1 MTTAPPPVIRLRT
14 PPDVLAA
21 IPFVIGYHP
30 SESVVVLALRDR
42 DMTVAARDDLPQP
55 DEGRAG
61 VIERAGYL
69 ATMVVRVGGNAV
81 FLAGYGP
88 AERADP
94 VMLELMDE
102 LAFQGVRVLEAL
114 RVDDGRYWSYLC
126 SNPDC
131 CPPDGKLDES
141 ASSAVAAQWVVAGRV
156 ARRDRTEWEAQLS
169 EATGPEREAMFE
181 AANRATD
188 RLLALIST
196 TGTEREVAVALLA
209 AARSA
214 VDGAVEYIRAGGRPD
229 DDLVAWLSVLVMD
242 TDVRHQ
248 AWIGIKRAGPD
259 LDHHYALWTEVVR
272 RCERDLMPAPACLL
286 AFAAWRT
293 GDGGVA
299 RLALERALRS
309 DPGYPMAIRMLQ
321 LLADGVSPTAF
332 DGADAS
338 WVESAILAED
348 LPLAEFTPRRGRRRR
363 RRSSSRRAGTPR
375 A

>member
-1 MTTAPPPVIRLRT
+1 MTTAPLIRLRT

-30 SESVVVLALRDR
+30 RDSVVVLALRDR
-42 DMTVAARDDLPQP
+42 DMTVAARDDLPDP
-55 DEGRAG
+55 EEGRAG
-61 VIERAGYL
+61 VTEHAANL
-69 ATMVVRVGGNAV
+69 ATMVLRVGGNAV
-81 FLAGYGP
+81 FLAAYGP

-94 VMLELMDE
+94 VMLELME
-102 LAFQGVRVLEAL
+102 EFAFQGVRVLEAL

-131 CPPDGKLDES
+131 CPPDGQLDES
-141 ASSAVAAQWVVAGRV
+141 ASSAVAAEWVMAGRV
-156 ARRDRTEWEAQLS
+156 ARRDRAEWEAQLS
-169 EATGPEREAMFE
+169 EVTGPEREAMFD

-188 RLLALIST
+188 RLLALISAT
-196 TGTEREVAVALLA
+196 QTEQEVVVALLA

-214 VDGAVEYIRAGGRPD
+214 VDDAVEGIRAGGRPD

-248 AWIGIKRAGPD
+248 AWTGIKGAGPD

-272 RCERDLMPAPACLL
+272 RCEPDVMPAPACLL

-293 GDGGVA
+293 GNGGVA

-309 DPGYPMAIRMLQ
+309 DPDYPMAIRMLQ
-321 LLADGVSPTAF
+321 VLAHGVSPTTFDDA
-332 DGADAS
+332 DGA
-338 WVESAILAED
+338 WVENAILAED
-348 LPLAEFTPRRGRRRR
+348 LSDLAQFTPRRGPRRR
-363 RRSSSRRAGTPR
+363 RRSSSRRAGTRR